1 MNEKLHLTPE
11 EMREMGYQVVDR
23 IVNHICQ
30 LPDKPVTRNS
40 SPSQL
45 EKALGEPLPEQG
57 LDFEQIIQLLDEA
70 VFSQIMHLDHP
81 RFFAFVPGPSN
92 YIGALATFL
101 ASGFNVFAGTWLE
114 ASGPA
119 QIERV
124 TVDWIV
130 QLFGL
135 PKTAGGLFVSGG
147 SMANLTAL
155 AVARQVKL
163 GGPSENSTVYYSDQT
178 HSSVERAL
186 KILGFRR
193 EQIRSI
199 PSDEAFRLPLP
210 ELEAQIQKDR
220 SEGKQPFCVIANAG
234 TTNTGAVDPLE
245 TLAEFCN
252 QEGLWLHADGAYGA
266 PAILSDQGR
275 KQLKGIESVDSLTI
289 DPHKWLFQPYDTG
302 CILVRNSQH
311 LKETFHIL
319 PEYLLDVEGKEQEVN
334 FCDYGIELTRSFR
347 ALRLWMSFKMFGIE
361 SFRRAV
367 SHGIE
372 MAETAEET
380 LRRSPYWDVVSPAQ
394 LGVVTFRFV
403 PDSMDEVT
411 IDKLQQQIVNRMIQ
425 EGFAMISTTVLR
437 GRTVLRLC
445 TINPRTTKED
455 IRNTIQKME
464 DIGKTIYKI

>member
-1 MNEKLHLTPE
+1 M
-11 EMREMGYQVVDR
+11 Q
-23 IVNHICQ
+23 
-30 LPDKPVTRNS
+30 
-40 SPSQL
+40 
-45 EKALGEPLPEQG
+45 
-57 LDFEQIIQLLDEA
+57 
-70 VFSQIMHLDHP
+70 
-81 RFFAFVPGPSN
+81 
-92 YIGALATFL
+92 
-101 ASGFNVFAGTWLE
+101 
-114 ASGPA
+114 
-119 QIERV
+119 
-124 TVDWIV
+124 
-130 QLFGL
+130 
-135 PKTAGGLFVSGG
+135 
-147 SMANLTAL
+147 
-155 AVARQVKL
+155 
-163 GGPSENSTVYYSDQT
+163 
-178 HSSVERAL
+178 RAL
-186 KILGFRR
+186 KILGFRP

-210 ELEAQIQKDR
+210 VLEAQIQNDR
-220 SEGKQPFCVIANAG
+220 SKGKQPFCVIANAG

-252 QEGLWLHADGAYGA
+252 REGLWLHADGAYGA

-319 PEYLLDVEGKEQEVN
+319 PEYLRDVEGKEQEVN

-380 LRRSPYWDVVSPAQ
+380 LRRSSCWDVVSPAQ

-403 PDSMDEVT
+403 PYSMDEVT
-411 IDKLQQQIVNRMIQ
+411 IEKLQQQIVNRMIQ
-425 EGFAMISTTVLR
+425 EGYAMISTTVLR

-455 IRNTIQKME
+455 IRSTIQKME
-464 DIGKTIYKI
+464 AIGKTIYKT

>member
-1 MNEKLHLTPE
+1 MNEKLHFTPE
-11 EMREMGYQVVDR
+11 EMRKMGYQVVDR
-23 IVNHICQ
+23 IVDHLCQ

-40 SPSQL
+40 SPAQL
-45 EKALGEPLPEQG
+45 EKALGESLPEQG
-57 LDFEQIIQLLDEA
+57 ISFEKIMQQLDEV

-92 YIGALATFL
+92 YIGTLATFL
-101 ASGFNVFAGTWLE
+101 ASGLNVFAGTWLE

-119 QIERV
+119 QVERV
-124 TVDWIV
+124 TVDWIAR
-130 QLFGL
+130 LFGL

-163 GGPSENSTVYYSDQT
+163 GGPSERATVYFSDQT

-186 KILGFRR
+186 KILGFRQ
-193 EQIRSI
+193 EQIRRI
-199 PSDEAFRLPLP
+199 PSDEAFRLSAP
-210 ELEAQIQKDR
+210 ELEVQIQKDR
-220 SEGKQPFCVIANAG
+220 SQGKQPFCVIANAG

-245 TLAEFCN
+245 TLVKICN
-252 QEGLWLHADGAYGA
+252 REGLWLHADGAYGA

-275 KQLKGIESVDSLTI
+275 KLLKGIESVDSLTI

-302 CILVRNSQH
+302 CILVRDSQH
-311 LKETFHIL
+311 LKMTFHIL
-319 PEYLLDVEGKEQEVN
+319 PEYLRDVEGKETEVN

-367 SHGIE
+367 SHGLE
-372 MAETAEET
+372 MAETAEKT
-380 LRRSPYWDVVSPAQ
+380 LRRSLYWDVVSPAQ
-394 LGVVTFRFV
+394 LGVVTFRFA
-403 PDSMDEVT
+403 PDSMHEEM
-411 IDKLQQQIVNRMIQ
+411 IDKVQQQIVNRMIR
-425 EGFAMISTTVLR
+425 EGYAMVSTTELK

-455 IRNTIQKME
+455 IQNTIQKME
-464 DIGKTIYKI
+464 GIGREIYGI